1 VGNSG
6 NEIVL
11 EYDNHLSDH
20 LKADRLYYST
30 TALAK
35 VDKVVSVVLA
45 LTGVGMITLVGF
57 RWWFLLFFLLAFCEW
72 FNVLSPRPLQIR
84 IAFKRIPKFRE
95 RYLLIF
101 NEEGIHFKTST
112 IDTKLAWRHYNRLI
126 EDDRLF
132 LLVYARGMYTVIP
145 KSAFPD
151 RGEIEQFR
159 ELVGKKLGTG
169 S

>member
-1 VGNSG
+1 
-6 NEIVL
+6 
-11 EYDNHLSDH
+11 
-20 LKADRLYYST
+20 
-30 TALAK
+30 
-35 VDKVVSVVLA
+35 
-45 LTGVGMITLVGF
+45 
-57 RWWFLLFFLLAFCEW
+57 
-72 FNVLSPRPLQIR
+72 VLSPRPLQIR